1 MKDGLMS
8 ELWWV
13 KGHRIPNQHHV
24 MILKIFYTGI
34 NAQNL
39 YIYWQVQYICIDL
52 AEINQKHVKLVNS
65 CVTLLFFVNTAHMT
79 CKCLLLIPFPSGN
92 YSMQDFLSFLRYVG
106 FLRCSHFPCII
117 ILTHKCPGEILKNQD
132 LLQRSLQE
140 TAYQF

>member
-1 MKDGLMS
+1 M
-8 ELWWV
+8 
-13 KGHRIPNQHHV
+13 
-24 MILKIFYTGI
+24 LKIYIYTGKSS
-34 NAQNL
+34 
-39 YIYWQVQYICIDL
+39 IYIDL

-106 FLRCSHFPCII
+106 FLRFSHFPCII

-132 LLQRSLQE
+132 LLQRSLEE
-140 TAYQF
+140 TANKF